1 MVAAVLRCS
10 ASAGM
15 LVVRVFHGLG
25 AGGQG
30 CFQSGEQREEVVL
43 QSTRVHQVLIS
54 SSNPPNQFSLFRH
67 VKYSTGVGQR
77 RPNDYQEAYSEVSR
91 KYLYLTLDGILMPS
105 HWMHMWSVSVAATSV
120 VVGGI
125 GLGRKSP

>member
-1 MVAAVLRCS
+1 MQGVRHGPCGPWAARSILVVKNPLGWCKSWIILVRVQTTDTKGLMVAAVLRCS

-77 RPNDYQEAYSEVSR
+77 RPNDYQEA
-91 KYLYLTLDGILMPS
+91 
-105 HWMHMWSVSVAATSV
+105 
-120 VVGGI
+120 
-125 GLGRKSP
+125 